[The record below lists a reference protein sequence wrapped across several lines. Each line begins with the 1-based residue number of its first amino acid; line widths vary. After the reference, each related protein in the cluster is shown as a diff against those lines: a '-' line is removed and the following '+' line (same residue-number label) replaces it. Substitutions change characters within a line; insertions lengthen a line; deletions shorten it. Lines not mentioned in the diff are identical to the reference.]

1 MFTEVAYG
9 QTMGE
14 VTSCGGLTA
23 REILSTEMHPG
34 EEGREAVEK
43 ERGRKRQEG
52 PKTYFLAN

>member
-43 ERGRKRQEG
+43 ERGRKRQ
-52 PKTYFLAN
+52 